1 MARVQ
6 MWAAR
11 VVEGKRSR
19 CCGCRAAR
27 SQHEPLA
34 CSPQARSTPKP
45 AACLQALGFVGRR
58 DQAGPAVSG
67 GHVWAG
73 RADRQGDAWL
83 QQGALLH
90 PPVGLRLMGAAG
102 ARFMR
107 RSGGHRLGR
116 RIRGGRAGSC
126 HSFGGG
132 GGAGLQQR
140 RGRGSVA
147 RQPSD
152 DARLLG
158 AGGRATPKAYARLGQ
173 TLGSPVA
180 ARGTVPWRPWGG
192 RTLVLQQSGR
202 ACKPPTEG
210 GARQT
215 ARAFCFCLLTQ
226 SGWLVIAPRLQSH
239 AKCRPDGPACLHHVC
254 YTNLGCSALGAAL
267 SPGQSSMPEGLGG
280 AAGS

>member
-1 MARVQ
+1 

-140 RGRGSVA
+140 RGRGSGA

-152 DARLLG
+152 DVRLLD
-158 AGGRATPKAYARLGQ
+158 AGGRATPKAYARWARLSARLLPREAQSHGGLGRADTCFTAVRSGLQ
-173 TLGSPVA
+173 AADRGRGSPDC
-180 ARGTVPWRPWGG
+180 
-192 RTLVLQQSGR
+192 S
-202 ACKPPTEG
+202 
-210 GARQT
+210 
-215 ARAFCFCLLTQ
+215 CLLLLLAYA
-226 SGWLVIAPRLQSH
+226 GWLACDCPSFAKPR
-239 AKCRPDGPACLHHVC
+239 KMPARRSCMPASPVCL
-254 YTNLGCSALGAAL
+254 T
-267 SPGQSSMPEGLGG
+267 
-280 AAGS
+280 